1 MPAEKIKDT
10 TQAEQLCKSLDIK
23 CLPSN
28 APHRISQVSGSWT
41 NAVLLIQRQINRH
54 GERHTWAVLYALTQT
69 ENHKSDLTS
78 AMIGAISDLFCR
90 YPNWL
95 ERLGEFCDALDAID
109 LAELRTMAKQ
119 GPGIDGK
126 PPKQRMLLAG
136 YLQYLLEDIME
147 PPEQKEM
154 PLWMTG

>member
-1 MPAEKIKDT
+1 RTPHMGGSICSDT
-10 TQAEQLCKSLDIK
+10 TET
-23 CLPSN
+23 
-28 APHRISQVSGSWT
+28 T
-41 NAVLLIQRQINRH
+41 NRTDQRNDR
-54 GERHTWAVLYALTQT
+54 GDKR
-69 ENHKSDLTS
+69 
-78 AMIGAISDLFCR
+78 LFCR